1 MAIVMPGERPF
12 LDIEPW
18 VQKIRSVFSR
28 GFYAGLHR
36 VHRLV
41 DDLRRRYP
49 GRKVLMRMLEA
60 L

>member
-1 MAIVMPGERPF
+1 MAVVMPDERPF

-18 VQKIRSVFSR
+18 VRKIRSVFGG

-36 VHRLV
+36 VPRLV